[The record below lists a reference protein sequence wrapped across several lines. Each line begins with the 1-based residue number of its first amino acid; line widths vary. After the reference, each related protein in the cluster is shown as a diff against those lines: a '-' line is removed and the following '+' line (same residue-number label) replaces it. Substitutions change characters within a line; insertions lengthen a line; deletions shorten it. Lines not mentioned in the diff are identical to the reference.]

1 MTKNAVNYDGD
12 TSKTITLRE
21 DTTIRNVADTTI
33 EDGAKNA
40 VNAGTVYNETR
51 VKRDGTYVKVSNT
64 AGENLS
70 ALDNQVT
77 SNTQNINYL
86 NVRVGELGD
95 RINKVGA
102 GAAALAAL
110 HRREIAELKARDVQN
125 AKDKAEMKA
134 DNAEMKAEIEA
145 LKKQVEALAAKK

>member
-1 MTKNAVNYDGD
+1 MLSMLARY
-12 TSKTITLRE
+12 
-21 DTTIRNVADTTI
+21 
-33 EDGAKNA
+33 
-40 VNAGTVYNETR
+40 YNETR
-51 VKRDGTYVKVSNT
+51 VKQDGTYMKVSNT

-86 NVRVGELGD
+86 IGRVGELDD

-110 HRREIAELKARDVQN
+110 HRREIAELKARNVQN

>member
-1 MTKNAVNYDGD
+1 MLSMLARY
-12 TSKTITLRE
+12 
-21 DTTIRNVADTTI
+21 
-33 EDGAKNA
+33 
-40 VNAGTVYNETR
+40 YNETR
-51 VKRDGTYVKVSNT
+51 VKQDGTYMKVSNT

-86 NVRVGELGD
+86 NGRVGELDD
-95 RINKVGA
+95 RINNVGA

-110 HRREIAELKARDVQN
+110 HRRKIAELKARDVQN
-125 AKDKAEMKA
+125 ANDK
-134 DNAEMKAEIEA
+134 AEMKAEIEA

>member
-1 MTKNAVNYDGD
+1 M
-12 TSKTITLRE
+12 
-21 DTTIRNVADTTI
+21 
-33 EDGAKNA
+33 
-40 VNAGTVYNETR
+40 
-51 VKRDGTYVKVSNT
+51 KVSNT

-86 NVRVGELGD
+86 NGRVGELGD

-134 DNAEMKAEIEA
+134 EIEA

>member
-1 MTKNAVNYDGD
+1 M
-12 TSKTITLRE
+12 
-21 DTTIRNVADTTI
+21 
-33 EDGAKNA
+33 
-40 VNAGTVYNETR
+40 
-51 VKRDGTYVKVSNT
+51 KVSNT

-86 NVRVGELGD
+86 NGRVGELDD

-110 HRREIAELKARDVQN
+110 HRREIAKLKARDVQN
-125 AKDKAEMKA
+125 TKDK
-134 DNAEMKAEIEA
+134 AEMKAEIEA
-145 LKKQVEALAAKK
+145 LKKQVEALAAKKYSDIQKITKK